1 MILINIMERKTTETN
16 DILLSVCLVTYN
28 HEFFIEKVI
37 DNVINQV
44 TSFTFELVIG
54 EDCSTDKTR
63 EICERYQEK
72 HPDIIR
78 LLPSE
83 KNLGLKENFL
93 RTFGECKGKY
103 IAYLEGDDYWLSADK
118 LQKQV
123 DILEAD
129 ISISL
134 VHTNCK
140 LWDVAN
146 NKITDSLIFTE
157 NVCIRERNSGIENII
172 AEFEGNFRPMKTS
185 SCCYRKNILE
195 EILVEDEFAFRNSDF
210 PTQDFQLF
218 LEMSMKGKF
227 AFIPEEMT
235 MIGFHNS
242 LSAAPEEEKQI
253 NYRLGFFKIGIYYIQ
268 KYNLPQQTIQIFVR
282 RQLNYL
288 LNKAFKN
295 RDKTLARIVKEKAD
309 LVCYKM
315 PATQS
320 LLAKGTNSKI
330 FRIFIYPFWLF
341 LDKKRNRKP

>member
-1 MILINIMERKTTETN
+1 MILINIMEKKTTKTN
-16 DILLSVCLVTYN
+16 DILLSVCLVTFN

-37 DNVINQV
+37 ESVVNQA
-44 TSFTFELVIG
+44 TSFFFELVIG

-63 EICERYQEK
+63 EICEKYEEK
-72 HPDIIR
+72 YPEIIR

-93 RTFGECKGKY
+93 RTFKECNGKY
-103 IAYLEGDDYWLSADK
+103 IAYLEGDDYWLSIDK

-129 ISISL
+129 PLVSL

-140 LWDVAN
+140 LWDVSN
-146 NKITDSLIFTE
+146 NKIINSLIFTE
-157 NVCIRERNSGIENII
+157 GVCIRERNIGIENVI

-195 EILVEDEFAFRNSDF
+195 EILSEDEFAFRNSDF

-242 LSAAPEEEKQI
+242 LSAASEETKQI

-268 KYNLPQQTIQIFVR
+268 KYNLPQQTIQIYVR
-282 RQLNYL
+282 RQLNFL

-295 RDKTLARIVKEKAD
+295 RDKTLVRIVKEKAD

-315 PATQS
+315 PFTQT
-320 LLAKGTNSKI
+320 LLVAGTNSDI
-330 FRIFIYPFWLF
+330 LRTFIYPFWLF
-341 LDKKRNRKP
+341 LYKKRNRE

>member
-1 MILINIMERKTTETN
+1 LILINIMEKKTTETN

-103 IAYLEGDDYWLSADK
+103 IAYLEGDDYWLSTDK

-129 ISISL
+129 TSVSM

-140 LWDVAN
+140 VWDVLN
-146 NKITDSLIFTE
+146 NKIWDRWTPTE
-157 NVCIRERNSGIENII
+157 GVCIREENSGITSII
-172 AEFEGNFRPMKTS
+172 AEFEGNFRQIKTS
-185 SCCYRKNILE
+185 SCCYRSSLLK
-195 EILVEDEFAFRNSDF
+195 EILNEDEFAFKNLEF

-235 MIGFHNS
+235 MIALHNS
-242 LSAAPEEEKQI
+242 LSAAIDEQKQI
-253 NYRLGFFKIGIYYIQ
+253 DYRLGFYKIGIYYIQ
-268 KYNLPQQTIQIFVR
+268 KYNLPQNAIQIWIR
-282 RQLNYL
+282 KQLNFL

-295 RDKTLARIVKEKAD
+295 RDKTLVRIVKENAD
-309 LVCYKM
+309 LVDYKM
-315 PATQS
+315 PITQN
-320 LLAKGTNSKI
+320 LLIKGTNSI
-330 FRIFIYPFWLF
+330 LLRMFIYPFWL
-341 LDKKRNRKP
+341 LLNKKRKSI